1 MVLRQ
6 PRLADGRA
14 VSKRNP
20 RYANGARRRAIRARL
35 LATQDTCALCGRPI
49 DKTLRTPHPMSAEV
63 DEIVPVSRGG
73 DPLDIRN
80 CQLVHRVCNQ
90 RKGNGGRRKSPPKAS
105 GLPTSR
111 EW

>member
-1 MVLRQ
+1 M
-6 PRLADGRA
+6 GG
-14 VSKRNP
+14 RNP

-35 LATQDTCALCGRPI
+35 LATQDACALCGKAI
-49 DKTLRTPHPMSAEV
+49 DKSLRTPHPMSAEV

-90 RKGNGGRRKSPPKAS
+90 RKGNGRVRRSAARPS

>member
-1 MVLRQ
+1 
-6 PRLADGRA
+6 
-14 VSKRNP
+14 
-20 RYANGARRRAIRARL
+20 
-35 LATQDTCALCGRPI
+35 
-49 DKTLRTPHPMSAEV
+49 MSAEV
-63 DEIVPVSRGG
+63 DEIIPVSKGG

-90 RKGNGGRRKSPPKAS
+90 RKGNGSRKRLSPHKPS

>member
-1 MVLRQ
+1 MG
-6 PRLADGRA
+6 A
-14 VSKRNP
+14 NP

-35 LATQDTCALCGRPI
+35 LATQNVCALCGRPI
-49 DKTLRTPHPMSAEV
+49 DKSLRTPHPMSAEV
-63 DEIVPVSRGG
+63 DEIIPVSKGG

-80 CQLVHRVCNQ
+80 RQLVHRVCNQ
-90 RKGNGGRRKSPPKAS
+90 RKGNGSRKRLSPHKPS